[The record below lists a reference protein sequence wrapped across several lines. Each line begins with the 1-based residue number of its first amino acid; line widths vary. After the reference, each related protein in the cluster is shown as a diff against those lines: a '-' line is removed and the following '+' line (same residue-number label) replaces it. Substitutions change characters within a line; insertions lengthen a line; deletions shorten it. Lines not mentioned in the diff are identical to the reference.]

1 MSCFGSDLLPEI
13 TVKSKVMVQPRF
25 HDGSNRSYF
34 ESPLAAV
41 LARHKVADN
50 FYHVP

>member
-1 MSCFGSDLLPEI
+1 
-13 TVKSKVMVQPRF
+13 MVQPRF
-25 HDGSNRSYF
+25 HAWSNTSHF

-41 LARHKVADN
+41 VARHKVADN